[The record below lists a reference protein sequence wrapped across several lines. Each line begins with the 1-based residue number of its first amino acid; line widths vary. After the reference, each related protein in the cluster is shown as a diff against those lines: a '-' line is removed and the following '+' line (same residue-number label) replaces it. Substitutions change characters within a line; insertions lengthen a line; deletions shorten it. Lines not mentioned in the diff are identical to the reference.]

1 MRPDAVVEAQFRLEI
16 RIIAVAEGEIA
27 GRQQPDEDLD
37 DVRIELSARGPAQL
51 GDRFLDIDGL
61 AVGVARGDHVVGV
74 GDGDQ
79 PRAGRDL
86 DAGQPARVA
95 AAVPALVVG
104 ERHAGAEPQ
113 HPRRRAVEQA
123 EVRRHP
129 ASGALLVAN
138 LPKARRALPS
148 ILHHH
153 ERWDGRGYPAG
164 IAGSD
169 IPAEAR
175 LVALADAYEA
185 MTSHRPYRATL
196 TLTEALDEL
205 TRCAGTQFDPILTHA
220 CVEVWS
226 ARLRLAV

>member
-1 MRPDAVVEAQFRLEI
+1 MLADLTEAVETRH
-16 RIIAVAEGEIA
+16 
-27 GRQQPDEDLD
+27 PWT
-37 DVRIELSARGPAQL
+37 RGHA
-51 GDRFLDIDGL
+51 
-61 AVGVARGDHVVGV
+61 H
-74 GDGDQ
+74 
-79 PRAGRDL
+79 
-86 DAGQPARVA
+86 RVA
-95 AAVPALVVG
+95 ALAAAVGQSLGWDDQTLSDIRAGSLLHDIGKLSIPG
-104 ERHAGAEPQ
+104 EILAKPGPLN
-113 HPRRRAVEQA
+113 AVEQA

-129 ASGALLVAN
+129 AAGALLVAN

-175 LVALADAYEA
+175 LVALADAYDA

-196 TLTEALDEL
+196 TIPEALDEL

-220 CVEVWS
+220 CVEVWA